1 MQCCEVFCCCFCL
14 FCVKGAWDHLSLFDA
29 LFSYVFNPSSSWY
42 LLPSTG
48 MSVYL
53 RLYSSFVINYFK
65 GTACV
70 CAVCCCFC
78 NLLSHRKKLPFIKVL
93 SHRVSEVPLYSWTFI
108 IFFFPSQ
115 LNFLFLFT
123 PATEVWVEI
132 MENTLLSLLTRWV
145 FIRSSSSNFWGC
157 LTYSECL
164 WVTEK
169 V

>member
-1 MQCCEVFCCCFCL
+1 M
-14 FCVKGAWDHLSLFDA
+14 FDA

-93 SHRVSEVPLYSWTFI
+93 SHQVSEVPLYSWTFI
-108 IFFFPSQ
+108 IFFFPQSVEFLVSVYTSNGSLGRNNGKYFTLIVDSLSFYQ
-115 LNFLFLFT
+115 VFLFEFLRLF
-123 PATEVWVEI
+123 
-132 MENTLLSLLTRWV
+132 NV
-145 FIRSSSSNFWGC
+145 FRVPMG
-157 LTYSECL
+157 Y
-164 WVTEK
+164 
-169 V
+169 

>member
-1 MQCCEVFCCCFCL
+1 M
-14 FCVKGAWDHLSLFDA
+14 FDA

-53 RLYSSFVINYFK
+53 RLYSYFVINYFK

-108 IFFFPSQ
+108 IFFFPQSVEFLVSVYTSNGSLGRNNGKYFTLIVDSLSFYQ
-115 LNFLFLFT
+115 VFLFEFLRLF
-123 PATEVWVEI
+123 
-132 MENTLLSLLTRWV
+132 NV
-145 FIRSSSSNFWGC
+145 FGVPMG
-157 LTYSECL
+157 Y
-164 WVTEK
+164 
-169 V
+169 

>member
-1 MQCCEVFCCCFCL
+1 M
-14 FCVKGAWDHLSLFDA
+14 FDA
-29 LFSYVFNPSSSWY
+29 LFSYVFYPSSSWY

-93 SHRVSEVPLYSWTFI
+93 SHQVSEVPLYSWTFI
-108 IFFFPSQ
+108 IFFFPQSVEFLVSVYTSNGSLGRNNGKYFTLIVDSLSFYQ
-115 LNFLFLFT
+115 VFLFEFLRLF
-123 PATEVWVEI
+123 
-132 MENTLLSLLTRWV
+132 NV
-145 FIRSSSSNFWGC
+145 FGVPMG
-157 LTYSECL
+157 Y
-164 WVTEK
+164 
-169 V
+169 